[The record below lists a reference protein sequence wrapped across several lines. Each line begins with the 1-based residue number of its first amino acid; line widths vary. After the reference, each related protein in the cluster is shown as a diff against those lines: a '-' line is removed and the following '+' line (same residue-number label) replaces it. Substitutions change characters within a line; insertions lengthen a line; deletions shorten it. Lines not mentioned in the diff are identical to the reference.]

1 MKIHEH
7 LSSQSDDLKTFNGS
21 ASRIISSYIYNALM
35 IKKGISHIHVRHRRV
50 FEYVISITSADT
62 GKNIIRKWN
71 ISIPSIKGIITGL
84 TWDQPV
90 EAEIHYRTNKLI
102 GKFDDLDEIVEA
114 ISKHCHE
121 LDELYTRN
129 ITTKINNDNDI
140 PRKILQMMAKK
151 AQQLGLH
158 INLDIQK
165 TKHPNISI
173 SDRCG
178 LSLRLSVI
186 FVELEATVEIKFVIH
201 GVSNYTI
208 SSQKIN
214 LYEPGVDPEKF
225 MDLIDLLKGEAARY
239 RTQVINNINGI
250 DMLKI
255 VKGEKRDT

>member
-1 MKIHEH
+1 M
-7 LSSQSDDLKTFNGS
+7 N
-21 ASRIISSYIYNALM
+21 
-35 IKKGISHIHVRHRRV
+35 KKGISHVDVHHRRV
-50 FEYVISITSADT
+50 FEYIINITSADT
-62 GKNIIRKWN
+62 GKNIIRRWH

-90 EAEIHYRTNKLI
+90 EAEIHYKTNKFI

-114 ISKHCHE
+114 IIKHCHE

-151 AQQLGLH
+151 AQQLDLN
-158 INLDIQK
+158 IELDMKYQ
-165 TKHPNISI
+165 HPNISI
-173 SDRCG
+173 FDKCE
-178 LSLRLSVI
+178 LSLRLNVI
-186 FVELEATVEIKFVIH
+186 FVELEATVEIKFIIH